1 MVLSFAPRGFS
12 PGTPVFPSPQK
23 PTFSN
28 SNSTKDQVDEEPLCR
43 CATSKSLFVY
53 FAKGMAK
60 RPVTIYMHQ
69 NLENSHYGLN
79 RPHFLVIN
87 KQQQQQPKRRVNLTK
102 KAFLRNF
109 YVSLPP
115 KETKSQTGDIQSTP
129 VFLLLTLQRTS
140 LKQYAIIY
148 SHVEVDIY

>member
-1 MVLSFAPRGFS
+1 
-12 PGTPVFPSPQK
+12 
-23 PTFSN
+23 
-28 SNSTKDQVDEEPLCR
+28 
-43 CATSKSLFVY
+43 
-53 FAKGMAK
+53 MAK

-69 NLENSHYGLN
+69 NLENSHHGLN

-87 KQQQQQPKRRVNLTK
+87 KQQQQQLKRRVNLMK

-109 YVSLPP
+109 HVSLPP

-148 SHVEVDIY
+148 SHVEADIH

>member
-1 MVLSFAPRGFS
+1 
-12 PGTPVFPSPQK
+12 
-23 PTFSN
+23 
-28 SNSTKDQVDEEPLCR
+28 
-43 CATSKSLFVY
+43 
-53 FAKGMAK
+53 MAK

-87 KQQQQQPKRRVNLTK
+87 KQQQQQQPKRRVNLTK

-109 YVSLPP
+109 HVSLPP

-148 SHVEVDIY
+148 SHVEADIYWVFIGIKESLVSIGQATYREIKKQSEKS